1 MSPRQQAFSN
11 HEKASE
17 EKELFELIRMH
28 PCICNLKSKAYKETG
43 QTLWESI
50 CSAFNKKND
59 CKCIKAIQMFS
70 LNFSVQE

>member
-17 EKELFELIRMH
+17 EKEQLFELIRMH

-43 QTLWESI
+43 KHYGSQ
-50 CSAFNKKND
+50 SARHSTKRM
-59 CKCIKAIQMFS
+59 IV
-70 LNFSVQE
+70 SV

>member
-1 MSPRQQAFSN
+1 MSPWQQAFSN

-17 EKELFELIRMH
+17 EKEQLFELIRMH
-28 PCICNLKSKAYKETG
+28 PCVCDLKSKAYKETG
-43 QTLWESI
+43 QIWESI